1 MNGIAI
7 HPILRNSYIF
17 YDFISIKDAEN
28 FKQKKSMYEQPF
40 LPKRINDF
48 NTANGQIKVNLNN
61 ENEIYFQNILDNV
74 EMNETLM
81 TEIIH
86 EYKNLFE
93 IIKKL
98 NEKIIEIG
106 YLWKK
111 FENKSKKFY
120 EGGNISNSY
129 KIMKDYMKDWAEMN
143 KRQIVEINE
152 NIIENFRYM
161 KNEYSNFKPFSER
174 VNEKKEL
181 FFKELDDFILKNCE
195 KENKKKNLSIP
206 EKIETYN
213 EINFTQITTMN
224 SQDLKEAKNFYCGYL
239 HSFTSEYERIKEI
252 NNKKIKN
259 ITTNLINLMCKDFNQ
274 LIEICK
280 ERLLSYETA
289 EKEANESIEFFKDN
303 SSVSLIK

>member
-1 MNGIAI
+1 
-7 HPILRNSYIF
+7 
-17 YDFISIKDAEN
+17 
-28 FKQKKSMYEQPF
+28 MYEQPF

-48 NTANGQIKVNLNN
+48 NTTNGQIKVNLNN

-143 KRQIVEINE
+143 KRQIFEISE

>member
-1 MNGIAI
+1 
-7 HPILRNSYIF
+7 
-17 YDFISIKDAEN
+17 
-28 FKQKKSMYEQPF
+28 
-40 LPKRINDF
+40 
-48 NTANGQIKVNLNN
+48 
-61 ENEIYFQNILDNV
+61 
-74 EMNETLM
+74 
-81 TEIIH
+81 
-86 EYKNLFE
+86 LFE

-252 NNKKIKN
+252 NSKKIKN
-259 ITTNLINLMCKDFNQ
+259 ITTNLINLMCKDYNQ